1 MFAQNITNLIDQL
14 AEKKDLIE
22 EFIQKKRQGQLSL
35 NLLSRIGIY
44 TPALNWTIAKYKKH
58 YLAATNPDKETS
70 KSKTKTVQ
78 VKLEKEENKKIKR
91 EAAKLKKE
99 ALGLKS
105 KKLTTKKTKIPKKFK
120 KSMKIKHLVP
130 ALSPP
135 SVKKS
140 RPKLDN
146 FNALLTKKR
155 QKSATMQLEKMKMIA
170 LEKSINKPKPIKI
183 NDIFPNDLA
192 DSNFVDLDGSV
203 NMDNNLMNR

>member
-105 KKLTTKKTKIPKKFK
+105 NVAISREAGFILPSSLNKASRVLPVSTMSSKTITCLPEMSSLKC
-120 KSMKIKHLVP
+120 
-130 ALSPP
+130 
-135 SVKKS
+135 
-140 RPKLDN
+140 
-146 FNALLTKKR
+146 
-155 QKSATMQLEKMKMIA
+155 
-170 LEKSINKPKPIKI
+170 
-183 NDIFPNDLA
+183 
-192 DSNFVDLDGSV
+192 
-203 NMDNNLMNR
+203 